1 MTGMGPR
8 IAPKDVADC
17 DEKTAALMTGT
28 LRSPDGDALNIFRV
42 MAHHPG
48 VFRRFMAMGSE
59 LLLTGNLS
67 ARERELLILRTGW
80 NCQSEY
86 EWGQHVAI
94 GLRSNLTED
103 DIRRIKTGPTAA
115 EWSADDAALLQAADD
130 LHADNVVSDATWAA
144 LAQKYDET
152 SLIEIVAVVGF
163 YHFVAF
169 FLNSAGVEREV
180 GVVGLDAP

>member
-1 MTGMGPR
+1 MAGMAPR

-17 DEKTAALMTGT
+17 DERTAKLMTGT
-28 LRSPDGDALNIFRV
+28 LRSPDGEALNIFRT

-48 VFRRFMAMGSE
+48 VFRRFMAFGSE
-59 LLLTGNLS
+59 LLLTGNLP

-103 DIRRIKTGPTAA
+103 DIRRIKEGPKADWGAA
-115 EWSADDAALLQAADD
+115 DAALLQAADE
-130 LHADNVVSDATWAA
+130 LHSDNVVSDATWAT
-144 LAQKYDET
+144 LAATYDEQ
-152 SLIEIVAVVGF
+152 SLIEIVSIVGF

-169 FLNSAGVEREV
+169 FLNSTGTEREA